1 MDETKTMDNSQN
13 YSNHTRWFPL
23 FHFVVM
29 PLLLL
34 NLLSHI
40 VRLFLAAPE
49 SGRKIL
55 AFWVLLSLVLIL
67 LALASRRMALTVQ
80 DRVIRLEERLR
91 YREVLS
97 ADLAARAADLP
108 IGQIIALRFASDGE
122 LGGLVER
129 TLNGEF
135 AKPKDIKLAIKDW
148 RGDYLRA

>member
-1 MDETKTMDNSQN
+1 MADQQN
-13 YSNHTRWFPL
+13 YSNHTRWYPL

-34 NLLSHI
+34 NFLSHL
-40 VRLFLAAPE
+40 VRLFMAAPE
-49 SGRKIL
+49 SGRKTL
-55 AFWVLLSLVLIL
+55 AFWVLMSLVLIL
-67 LALASRRMALTVQ
+67 MALASRLMALTVQ

-97 ADLAARAADLP
+97 PELAAKASDLP
-108 IGQIIALRFASDGE
+108 VDKIIALRFASDAE

-135 AKPKDIKLAIKDW
+135 AKQKDIKLAIKDW
-148 RGDYLRA
+148 RADNLRA

>member
-1 MDETKTMDNSQN
+1 MADQQT
-13 YSNHTRWFPL
+13 YANHTRWYPL

-34 NLLSHI
+34 NFLSHI

-55 AFWVLLSLVLIL
+55 AFWVLLSFTLIL
-67 LALASRRMALTVQ
+67 FALATRLTAMKVQ

-91 YREVLS
+91 YHRLLGS
-97 ADLAARAADLP
+97 DLAARAENLP
-108 IGQIIALRFASDGE
+108 IGQIIALRFASDAE

-129 TLNGEF
+129 ALNVEF
-135 AKPKDIKLAIKDW
+135 AKTKDIKLAIKDW